1 MRNAGYISQST
12 RIKNCITQILFIHL
26 FNIYESL
33 LGYAGRLFV
42 YMEVYKTE
50 IITFRSIPYLKAYD
64 LQPEDTPVWKCY
76 ANAGQARA

>member
-1 MRNAGYISQST
+1 MCLWHFYYVNLYFSKNIGVFLKKVKKAGYISYCI

-42 YMEVYKTE
+42 LLY
-50 IITFRSIPYLKAYD
+50 
-64 LQPEDTPVWKCY
+64 
-76 ANAGQARA
+76 